1 MDFELEV
8 MDRDL
13 SIRVYNPIH
22 SETED
27 ILRGLEGGSDFEFSE
42 EGLFFF

>member
-13 SIRVYNPIH
+13 SIRVYSSIH

-27 ILRGLEGGSDFEFSE
+27 ILGGLEGGSDFEFSKE
-42 EGLFFF
+42 RLLLF